1 MEKLRIYQDALKLV
15 AEIYLLVRNNPKLS
29 RDFSLNDQ
37 LKRAAISVVA
47 NIAEGYKRT
56 NKQYKNYLQIAS
68 GSCNEVVALLQ
79 VVDLVYKADT
89 KSLQDSFKVL
99 GRRINAL
106 YKAL

>member
-1 MEKLRIYQDALKLV
+1 MEKLRIYQDSLKLV
-15 AEIYLLVRNNPKLS
+15 AKVYLLIKSNPKLAK
-29 RDFSLNDQ
+29 DFSLNDQ

-56 NKQYKNYLQIAS
+56 KKQYKNYLQIAS

-79 VVDLVYKADT
+79 VVDLVYKVDT

-99 GRRINAL
+99 GKRINAF
-106 YKAL
+106 YKVL